1 MGSAFSSIETFLMEN
16 FDSSIS
22 QHLLVALL
30 IAILQVSMTQV
41 KKEDAL
47 LTKSLSLKF
56 IDLDNRYVKND
67 DRLPNYT

>member
-1 MGSAFSSIETFLMEN
+1 MEN